1 MAVGRAHERLDGLR
15 PATEHQGEAKPEN
28 DVETALGGLAH
39 EVRDGVAGVVNLYF
53 RICE

>member
-15 PATEHQGEAKPEN
+15 PATKHQGEAAQEN

-39 EVRDGVAGVVNLYF
+39 EVGDGVAGVVNLYF
-53 RICE
+53 KICE